1 MAKYIEK
8 HIEQTFLDMAK
19 KEKIDKITVSELVEQ
34 SQVNRKT
41 FYNHYSGIGDL
52 TASLIERKLLSAFS
66 DEPNVNNWIDITCR
80 VFYLM
85 KDNALICHKV
95 YDSKIWPEV
104 ELRIKKIL
112 QKEIEKFVDNA
123 VILMETEDGIKREME
138 EKDKKYV
145 VTFYTTMMSSMAAV
159 WFEGGMKEPVE
170 EYVDNIDKLCNKGV
184 FAGIE
189 KYSDK
194 NM

>member
-8 HIEQTFLDMAK
+8 HIEQTFLDIAQ

-34 SQVNRKT
+34 SEVNRKT

-52 TASLIERKLLSAFS
+52 SASLIEKKLLSVFTE
-66 DEPNVNNWIDITCR
+66 EPTVDNWADITCC

-85 KDNALICHKV
+85 KDHALFCRKI
-95 YDSKIWPEV
+95 YNSKIWPEV
-104 ELRIKKIL
+104 ELRVKKIL

-123 VILMETEDGIKREME
+123 VILMETEDGVKRNLE

-145 VTFYTTMMSSMAAV
+145 ITFYTTMMVSMATV

-170 EYVDNIDKLCNKGV
+170 EYVDNIDKLCNRGV

-189 KYSDK
+189 KYSDETR
-194 NM
+194 